1 MSDPGDDDSDDV
13 EERPSVRCSFCRKN
27 PREVGTVLEGP
38 WGGEGEAVYICHEC
52 AALCVLIFRN
62 EQEEMLAAHDDDVE
76 NPSDAAARESLKK
89 KIDQHLKTL
98 TYREREI
105 IKLRYGLA
113 DGYTHTLEEVRRLFN
128 LTHERVREIEAGAV
142 TKLHRALREKDE
154 HPPWHPRLF
163 EDPDQ
168 PSP

>member
-13 EERPSVRCSFCRKN
+13 EERPLVRCSFCRRI

-38 WGGEGEAVYICHEC
+38 WRGGGDAVYICLEC
-52 AALCVLIFRN
+52 ASLCILIFRN
-62 EQEEMLAAHDDDVE
+62 EQEEMADAQDEVAE
-76 NPSDAAARESLKK
+76 YPSDAAARESNQK

-98 TYREREI
+98 TYRERQI

-113 DGYTHTLEEVRRLFN
+113 DGYTHTLEEVRRLLN
-128 LTHERVREIEAGAV
+128 LTQERVREIEAGAV
-142 TKLHRALREKDE
+142 TKLRRALREKDE

-163 EDPDQ
+163 DEPDQ